1 MWKIS
6 ERDLETIHAEK
17 SIYHREKKILKKI
30 ILGVL
35 SHVCVYCGLIL
46 LIYDKIRRILSK
58 REKKYINY
66 EI

>member
-30 ILGVL
+30 FWVCY
-35 SHVCVYCGLIL
+35 HMCVCVYCGLIL
-46 LIYDKIRRILSK
+46 LIYDKIGRILSK
-58 REKKYINY
+58 REKNT
-66 EI
+66 